1 LVYSP
6 NGKWLA
12 SGGVDNFLKLWSVG
26 ITDDDRT
33 MTDAPD
39 SVRHMVFSPDNN
51 WLVVMGPGQNIA
63 MWNINTG
70 ELVHQLL
77 TEGSGIQAFALSADG
92 TLLASAEG
100 MKVKLW
106 ATP

>member
-1 LVYSP
+1 
-6 NGKWLA
+6 
-12 SGGVDNFLKLWSVG
+12 
-26 ITDDDRT
+26 
-33 MTDAPD
+33 
-39 SVRHMVFSPDNN
+39 
-51 WLVVMGPGQNIA
+51 

-77 TEGSGIQAFALSADG
+77 IEGSGIQAFALSADG

-100 MKVKLW
+100 TKVKLW